1 MDFQF
6 TEEQQLVRKTMREFA
21 ESEVAAIAERMDGE
35 DWWPA
40 ELVPRLSELGLMGM
54 TVRAEDG
61 GTGLDT
67 VSYNIAIEEIARA
80 SGSLALS
87 LAAHNGLGISQIY
100 SQGSPEQVQRWIPDL
115 AQGKKIGAWALT
127 EPTSGSDAASL
138 ETKAVRDGDGWLLNG
153 QKQFITNGHI
163 ADVITI
169 MAKTD
174 PAKGTK
180 GISAFVAE
188 KGDKGLQ
195 LGNKEDKLGMRG
207 SITSQLYFEDLW
219 VADDRMIGAEGE
231 GFTGA
236 LHTLDAGRIA
246 IGSLSLGL
254 AQGAFD
260 RALDYAKQREQFGRP
275 IGSFQAMQ
283 WKLADMATEIDAAR
297 LLLARAA
304 NKKDRGE
311 RFKMDASVAKLFASE
326 MATRVCLD
334 AIQIHGGNGYIR
346 DYQVE
351 RFLRDNKLCEIGE
364 GSSEVQ
370 RIVIAKEL
378 GLPIH

>member
-100 SQGSPEQVQRWIPDL
+100 SQGSPEQIQRWIPDL